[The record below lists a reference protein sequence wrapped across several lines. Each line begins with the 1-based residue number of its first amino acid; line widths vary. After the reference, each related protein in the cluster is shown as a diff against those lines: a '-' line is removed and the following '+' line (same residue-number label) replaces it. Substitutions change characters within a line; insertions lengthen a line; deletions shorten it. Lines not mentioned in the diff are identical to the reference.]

1 MKLRCNSVHGS
12 NRLGA
17 NSTSECIVWGKITGE
32 LAVDYINKDTSSN
45 PWPHHLVAAEEKR
58 IYDGIFRGNGD
69 ANPYEIRQQLTD
81 TMNEKAYVYRNETDL
96 VAGLK
101 KNT

>member
-1 MKLRCNSVHGS
+1 MTKTLHLI
-12 NRLGA
+12 LGL
-17 NSTSECIVWGKITGE
+17 IIW
-32 LAVDYINKDTSSN
+32 LQ
-45 PWPHHLVAAEEKR
+45 LEEKR

-69 ANPYEIRQQLTD
+69 ANPYEIRQELTD

-101 KNT
+101 ENS